1 MSSDP
6 EPGGRRL
13 PSLVQYCQRVASTH
27 ANSFERLGEGLPE
40 ELLRPILNSCSAE
53 TLWRFEEEDPYIA
66 AYTTDIWRNMCLKT
80 YPRFARE
87 PEESG
92 SESWKDEFAR
102 CKEEDE
108 QRLERAAAKLREKRQ
123 LDEERRK
130 ETSIKITDK
139 LPPAKRARWGVSPSP
154 KTLFQK
160 TRSET
165 AKLQKGV
172 FSTRMTRPSTQR
184 RPIVRNYAGAST
196 SARPPPPPLPPTSMS
211 SSIASGSRVTVRA
224 VAVPRKPPPAKQA
237 LSTAV
242 NPNAGRASSALSP
255 PPPSAKEGN
264 PPQMPSSP
272 PDGRPPPPLVR
283 PPPKKNPASTL
294 FMPKHHAYS
303 QLPRGLPSKS

>member
-1 MSSDP
+1 MSSDY
-6 EPGGRRL
+6 EPGARRL

-139 LPPAKRARWGVSPSP
+139 LPPAKRARWGVSAPA

-184 RPIVRNYAGAST
+184 RPIVHNYAGAST
-196 SARPPPPPLPPTSMS
+196 SARPPPPPPTSMS

-224 VAVPRKPPPAKQA
+224 VPVPRKPPPAEQA
-237 LSTAV
+237 LSAV
-242 NPNAGRASSALSP
+242 ANPNAGRMNSALSP
-255 PPPSAKEGN
+255 PPPAKETN
-264 PPQMPSSP
+264 PVQTPSSP
-272 PDGRPPPPLVR
+272 PDGRPPPLVR

-303 QLPRGLPSKS
+303 QLPRGLSSKS

>member
-13 PSLVQYCQRVASTH
+13 PSLVQYCQRG
-27 ANSFERLGEGLPE
+27 FERLGEGLPE

-80 YPRFARE
+80 YPRLARE

-139 LPPAKRARWGVSPSP
+139 LPPAKRARWGVSAPP

-196 SARPPPPPLPPTSMS
+196 SARPPPPPPTSTS

-224 VAVPRKPPPAKQA
+224 VAVPRKPPPAEQA
-237 LSTAV
+237 RSVAV
-242 NPNAGRASSALSP
+242 NANAGRTNSALSP
-255 PPPSAKEGN
+255 PPPPVKEAN
-264 PPQMPSSP
+264 ALQTPSSP